1 MIAMFDDPFIA
12 RNSDRIKEMIR
23 SGRPEFTLD
32 GRGFRI
38 SLIRDENASYFY
50 DTIASRGF
58 PKIKHASD
66 LFEKITL
73 EELVHR
79 RVYADFLNIYYRGD
93 QPDNNGPF
101 VSFMVKLDSG
111 TILSMDELHGLMHDS
126 KGSYSMLPNRIYFE
140 YPEDSL
146 FLKHM

>member
-1 MIAMFDDPFIA
+1 MFDDPFIA
-12 RNSDRIKEMIR
+12 RNSDRIKEVIR
-23 SGRPEFTLD
+23 SGRSEFTLD
-32 GRGFRI
+32 DRGFRI
-38 SLIRDENASYFY
+38 SLIREESARHFY

-58 PKIKHASD
+58 PKIKPASD
-66 LFEKITL
+66 LFENITL
-73 EELVHR
+73 DDMVHR
-79 RVYADFLNIYYRGD
+79 RVFADFLNIYAEGNR
-93 QPDNNGPF
+93 PDENGCF